1 MASVLPAVN
10 KNFYLSAKTLQSEN
24 RHARAIKGCEIGI
37 NVFYAYFCKNR
48 SKRRKNSRDKRKNKP
63 QHNLCFSLFR
73 AASRALKKSDI
84 FSISHESVRQKSVFR
99 I

>member
-37 NVFYAYFCKNR
+37 NVFTPVFEKIAISDEKIAAINEKT
-48 SKRRKNSRDKRKNKP
+48 SHKII
-63 QHNLCFSLFR
+63 FSLFFG
-73 AASRALKKSDI
+73 AASRALKKI
-84 FSISHESVRQKSVFR
+84 RYL
-99 I
+99 